1 MKVLC
6 NIIVHEPAT
15 RLINQTVN
23 DYLEKANSVGICKQI
38 QMFDCMKAEMTITKD
53 SVTYIM
59 RKEFDGQ
66 YDSIIV
72 EFKEGV
78 LDTITFQTYT
88 TGEVNHA
95 YIKGFSI
102 GREMIINDDNC
113 GENPKA
119 YEYVLGI
126 KNEIIKK

>member
-1 MKVLC
+1 MNVVC

-23 DYLEKANSVGICKQI
+23 DYLEKAKSVGICRQI
-38 QMFDCMKAEMTITKD
+38 LRFDCMKAQMTITED

-59 RKEFDGQ
+59 SKEFAGQ

-72 EFKEGV
+72 EFKEGI

-88 TGEVNHA
+88 TGEENHA
-95 YIKGFSI
+95 YIKDFSI
-102 GREMIINDDNC
+102 GREMIINDENC
-113 GENPKA
+113 GDNPKA

-126 KNEIIKK
+126 KKEIIKE

>member
-1 MKVLC
+1 MNVVC

-23 DYLEKANSVGICKQI
+23 DYLEKANSKGICKPI
-38 QMFDCMKAEMTITKD
+38 LLFDCMKATITSSGD

-59 RKEFDGQ
+59 NKEFAGQ
-66 YDSIIV
+66 YDSIKV

-88 TGEVNHA
+88 TGEKNYA

-119 YEYVLGI
+119 YEYVLGV
-126 KNEIIKK
+126 KKEI